1 MMQPEQAMR
10 NAQIKPVPVELLE
23 ECTKVTEALR
33 VAYLAAGGQVD
44 PYGATCRIHG
54 NSLP

>member
-1 MMQPEQAMR
+1 M
-10 NAQIKPVPVELLE
+10 ELLE

-54 NSLP
+54 NSPP